1 MDDQYRDERQGG
13 FFMFTI
19 QINNTTIHLWP
30 LFIVLII
37 AIICGVIR
45 MFIQT
50 RASRLLVKSC
60 QTAQYEKAIKIGK
73 RMLKSYEQIYSFQ
86 KTKQVR
92 QAINTLNIYLS
103 ISYYGISQYELFLKH
118 IRMVEDSI
126 PEKHFW
132 LALYYLVENDVDAF
146 EKAYDVLGSQNIS
159 SNYLMYL
166 NAVQLKKEGKCDE
179 AGKIM
184 HELYPKLNYAILKEL
199 I

>member
-1 MDDQYRDERQGG
+1 
-13 FFMFTI
+13 MFTI

-37 AIICGVIR
+37 AIICGMIR
-45 MFIQT
+45 IFMQT

-73 RMLKSYEQIYSFQ
+73 RMLKSYEQTYSFS
-86 KTKQVR
+86 KKKQVR
-92 QAINTLNIYLS
+92 QAINTVNIYLS
-103 ISYYGISQYELFLKH
+103 ISYYGISQHELFLNH

-132 LALYYLVENDVDAF
+132 LALYYLVENDMDAF
-146 EKAYDVLGSQNIS
+146 EKVYDVLVSQNIS
-159 SNYLMYL
+159 SDYLMYL

-184 HELYPKLNYAILKEL
+184 YELYPKLNYAILKEL

>member
-1 MDDQYRDERQGG
+1 
-13 FFMFTI
+13 MFTI

-73 RMLKSYEQIYSFQ
+73 RMLKSYEQTYSFS
-86 KTKQVR
+86 KKKQVR

-103 ISYYGISQYELFLKH
+103 ISYYGISQHELFLKH

-132 LALYYLVENDVDAF
+132 LALYYLVENDIDAF
-146 EKAYDVLGSQNIS
+146 EKTCDVLASQNGS
-159 SNYLMYL
+159 PNYLVYL
-166 NAVQLKKEGKCDE
+166 NAVKLYKDGNCAE
-179 AGKIM
+179 AEKIM
-184 HELYPKLNYAILKEL
+184 QQISPKLNFVILKDIFCEL
-199 I
+199 QLNDN